1 MHKIKIKTP
10 REAPGMYK
18 LKGIPTS
25 QRDIANKIVPFR
37 SPRNLRHCHSLNGIR
52 DINRIDWKEW
62 EPKISKILRAVEKQR
77 LGNANQF
84 YHALERVQ
92 DLVEKGLLREEKLQT
107 VSEELEANYE
117 ELQASNEEMEST
129 NEELQASTELL
140 NT

>member
-1 MHKIKIKTP
+1 MHKIKVKTP
-10 REAPGMYK
+10 RDAPGMYS
-18 LKGIPTS
+18 LKSMPTS
-25 QRDIANKIVPFR
+25 HRDVASKAVPYR
-37 SPRNLRHCHSLNGIR
+37 STQNLRHCHYLKGIR
-52 DINRIDWKEW
+52 DINRIEWKDW
-62 EPKISKILRAVEKQR
+62 EPRISKMLRGVEKQR
-77 LGNANQF
+77 LGYANQF